1 MTSDVKYKVDEST
14 LHERNRL
21 HYGGLLIKELELILN
36 SHIDKVLY
44 DRSLAQVFKRVRADS
59 NSPYIVDNLN
69 GKPHLFL
76 K

>member
-1 MTSDVKYKVDEST
+1 
-14 LHERNRL
+14 
-21 HYGGLLIKELELILN
+21 LIKELELILN

-44 DRSLAQVFKRVRADS
+44 DRSLAQVFKRIRADS